1 MSSEVTMIKGLC
13 PTCGGQRNCTV
24 HGHLLVAWED
34 DVHPVY
40 GTYDHHLLQCNGC
53 STVFYH
59 LNEHFSEHTTHDYI
73 NGEFKE
79 TPIDMITTYPAF
91 DHIPTPSWVPK
102 LESVDFQLFQI
113 FNEMYS
119 AYKSGHLILASI
131 GLRTIFDRTTEILQ
145 IHPGLYLDEKI
156 KQLKDE
162 GFIGDTEANIL
173 STVVDA
179 GNAAAHRG
187 WSPMKREFDELLNS
201 IEQFVQRTVLSVKTT
216 THIVERIPPR
226 VKRPKK

>member
-1 MSSEVTMIKGLC
+1 
-13 PTCGGQRNCTV
+13 
-24 HGHLLVAWED
+24 
-34 DVHPVY
+34 
-40 GTYDHHLLQCNGC
+40 
-53 STVFYH
+53 
-59 LNEHFSEHTTHDYI
+59 
-73 NGEFKE
+73 
-79 TPIDMITTYPAF
+79 
-91 DHIPTPSWVPK
+91 K

-113 FNEMYS
+113 FIEMYS

-162 GFIGDTEANIL
+162 GFIGDTEASIL

-187 WSPMKREFDELLNS
+187 WSPTNREFDELLNS